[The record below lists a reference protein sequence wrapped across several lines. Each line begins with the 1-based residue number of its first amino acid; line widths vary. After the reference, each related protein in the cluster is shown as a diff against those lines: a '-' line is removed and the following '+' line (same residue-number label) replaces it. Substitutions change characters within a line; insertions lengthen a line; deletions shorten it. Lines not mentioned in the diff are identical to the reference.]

1 VRAKKIKDPEKY
13 ASRLSCFRISPLLA
27 KVREDFIAELAE
39 KGINIY
45 EKVERRLA

>member
-1 VRAKKIKDPEKY
+1 MPVGSPV
-13 ASRLSCFRISPLLA
+13 SGSLHFWQRL
-27 KVREDFIAELAE
+27 REDFIAELAE